1 MCIVIDS
8 DVFSP
13 LVNPQASNHREFQPV
28 FEWIVSGRGKVVYG
42 GTKYREEVSKHRDF
56 RGFLVQMEHKGK
68 TVNVNCAD
76 VDSVEIAL
84 SQAMQGPGFN
94 DHHNDHHIVAIVV
107 VSTCKLV
114 CSNDT
119 GLHALI
125 STCYS
130 TGARTL
136 IKRLSPHS
144 GSIRCPK
151 IYKGRRHRALLSDRN
166 IAKCCQP
173 C

>member
-1 MCIVIDS
+1 MCIIIDTNVLSSVLNLQSS
-8 DVFSP
+8 D
-13 LVNPQASNHREFQPV
+13 HEEFQPV
-28 FEWIVSGRGKVVYG
+28 FAWIAYGKGKMVFG
-42 GTKYREEVSKHRDF
+42 GTTYIAELTRVKTFNKLLTEWQRNRK
-56 RGFLVQMEHKGK
+56 LVRIDDANVDNMEHL
-68 TVNVNCAD
+68 
-76 VDSVEIAL
+76 L
-84 SQAMQGPGFN
+84 SQNITGPQF
-94 DHHNDHHIVAIVV
+94 NDHHIVAIVL
-107 VSTCKLV
+107 VSGCKLI